1 MQPLV
6 DDVGSFPLPLTINR
20 ETYNK
25 AYQTARAIIKNGE
38 DPKQDPFAK
47 KYFYDVV
54 VDSFKRKLRTGLD
67 VVNYPQHYDGLAQ
80 IGDVIHK
87 AMEKGTFTVE
97 NKDAILPEVY
107 VIQQEAKNLS
117 EITKNKILL
126 RISLFGPME
135 QYLKEI
141 GTTPYSDVLE
151 GFAETIRRFAKN
163 SLIDT
168 KYLKTETVSIDEP
181 SFGFQNI
188 AAHNDELCAIMEKA
202 FSFTG
207 VTHQIH
213 LHSAANL
220 PDLLCVKGIDVL
232 SFEYAASPKN
242 IEGITKRMLDQA
254 DKKIRVGISR
264 TDIDCLTSELYDKG
278 VTKPSDGQ
286 LVEDIETIRKRFI
299 AAKEKFQ
306 ERMSFTGPDCGLGGW
321 PSQDAA
327 ELVLARTVQ
336 ATKSQ

>member
-1 MQPLV
+1 
-6 DDVGSFPLPLTINR
+6 
-20 ETYNK
+20 
-25 AYQTARAIIKNGE
+25 
-38 DPKQDPFAK
+38 
-47 KYFYDVV
+47 
-54 VDSFKRKLRTGLD
+54 
-67 VVNYPQHYDGLAQ
+67 
-80 IGDVIHK
+80 
-87 AMEKGTFTVE
+87 
-97 NKDAILPEVY
+97 
-107 VIQQEAKNLS
+107 
-117 EITKNKILL
+117 
-126 RISLFGPME
+126 
-135 QYLKEI
+135 
-141 GTTPYSDVLE
+141 
-151 GFAETIRRFAKN
+151 
-163 SLIDT
+163 
-168 KYLKTETVSIDEP
+168 
-181 SFGFQNI
+181 
-188 AAHNDELCAIMEKA
+188 
-202 FSFTG
+202 
-207 VTHQIH
+207 